1 MKRRPV
7 TERIAEIERH
17 HLAEVDKQLHVDRLI
32 EPEFL
37 AQLRHVLRRGRARLT
52 GQHICRIARSKMQQR
67 EVQQDDRQQR
77 RMASAS
83 RRPT

>member
-1 MKRRPV
+1 M
-7 TERIAEIERH
+7 TERISEIERH
-17 HLAEVDKQLHVDRLI
+17 HLAEVDKQLHVDWLI

-37 AQLRHVLRRGRARLT
+37 AQLRHVLRRGGARLT
-52 GQHICRIARSKMQQR
+52 GQHVCRIARSKVQQR